1 MHKLTYVPPSFKEG
15 WGRQYLKL
23 EYKGFDYQFNSLP
36 YDQPLEEWEDKLG
49 QQWNWIV
56 DNMCCK
62 GYMYYMKSTWTNKA
76 M

>member
-49 QQWNWIV
+49 QQ
-56 DNMCCK
+56 
-62 GYMYYMKSTWTNKA
+62 
-76 M
+76 